1 MTGNKGTLPKTTK
14 AKVQVKTTSTKNPA
28 PKTTAAKATKSA
40 PVAKAATAE
49 KPTPA
54 EKPIQTE
61 IVEAIKAP
69 EKIEKKTAQSSQI
82 QFEQIA
88 QRAYLLFEQ
97 RGYAHGFDREDWLEA
112 EKQLKF
118 ESLN

>member
-1 MTGNKGTLPKTTK
+1 MKI
-14 AKVQVKTTSTKNPA
+14 TSTKNPTQKSPA
-28 PKTTAAKATKSA
+28 PKTTAAKNTKSA
-40 PVAKAATAE
+40 PVAKAATTE

-54 EKPIQTE
+54 EKPIQKE
-61 IVEAIKAP
+61 IAEALKAP
-69 EKIEKKTAQSSQI
+69 EKIEKKTAHSSQI